1 MHSTILIIQSYGW
14 MVFNITLTSISD
26 KRNLVKDVCLLFCYN
41 LVYLA
46 TTPNIFEE
54 LAVYLLIIL
63 VGTNFGQNIEQIKE
77 TSTCLL
83 SSDSH
88 ISFQNLSFNHNT
100 NRLPCH
106 PKMIKALTLIIIHH
120 SYKLT
125 RSKVYYI

>member
-14 MVFNITLTSISD
+14 MVFNITLTSISN
-26 KRNLVKDVCLLFCYN
+26 KRSLGKDVCLLFCYN

-88 ISFQNLSFNHNT
+88 ISFQNLS
-100 NRLPCH
+100 
-106 PKMIKALTLIIIHH
+106 K
-120 SYKLT
+120 
-125 RSKVYYI
+125 KVT